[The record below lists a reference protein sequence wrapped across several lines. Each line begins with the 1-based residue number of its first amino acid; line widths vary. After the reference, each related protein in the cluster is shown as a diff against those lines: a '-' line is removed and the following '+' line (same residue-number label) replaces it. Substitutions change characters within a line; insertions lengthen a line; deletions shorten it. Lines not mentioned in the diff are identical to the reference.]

1 MPDLKLHRGQKLT
14 ESQFG
19 FLLVL
24 PALAVFCFIIV
35 YPFLNSL
42 GMSLYNKSLLRP
54 GGTFIGLQN
63 FTAIFSDPNFSA
75 VLINTLVFVV
85 FATLIP
91 FVLGFIWAL
100 ILNQKFRGSEILRG
114 ITLCNW
120 IIPGTAIGFLWMWI
134 FNGQYGVLNALLK
147 NLGLIQSNISWLGFP
162 GTAMAGV
169 IIARTWQIMPWFMAL
184 FMAGLQG
191 ISYDQIEAARIDG
204 AGNWGVFR
212 YVILPGMRVII
223 ALTLILGTVG
233 ALQQF
238 DIIWVMT
245 QGGPARTTTT
255 LAIEVY
261 RKAFQDWDLGKA
273 ASIGAV
279 WVLLLSGFIFFYL
292 KRFKQENES

>member
-1 MPDLKLHRGQKLT
+1 MQDTKMHRGQILT

-24 PALAVFCFIIV
+24 PAIAVFCFIIV
-35 YPFLNSL
+35 YPFINSL
-42 GMSLYNKSLLRP
+42 GMSFFNKSLLKP
-54 GGTFIGLQN
+54 GETFIGFQN
-63 FTAIFSDPNFSA
+63 FTAIFSDPNFSG
-75 VLINTLVFVV
+75 VLVNTLVFVAL
-85 FATLIP
+85 ATFIP
-91 FVLGFIWAL
+91 FTLGFIWAI

-147 NLGLIQSNISWLGFP
+147 NLGLIQSNISWLGYP

-169 IIARTWQIMPWFMAL
+169 IVARTWQIMPWFMAL
-184 FMAGLQG
+184 LMAGLQG
-191 ISYDQIEAARIDG
+191 ISLEQVEAARIDG

-212 YVILPGMRVII
+212 YVVMPGMRFII
-223 ALTLILGTVG
+223 SLALILGTVG

-279 WVLLLSGFIFFYL
+279 WVLLLSVFIFFYL
-292 KRFKQENES
+292 KRSKLETEN